1 MSDKDILEVLL
12 VLAMLVLVYCQL
24 TDFLESLSRHIEGK

>member
-1 MSDKDILEVLL
+1 MSDKDILEALL
-12 VLAMLVLVYCQL
+12 VLAMLVLVYCRL